1 MSFIIDAIN
10 QFFGWFAKLVYLNI
24 LWIGFSLLGGLVLGL
39 APATM
44 AMFAVSR
51 NWTRGEQEFPLFAL
65 FWKKYREEFWA
76 ANAVGWLW
84 AAAFGI
90 LAADWQ
96 AIVAHVQVAPYLTM
110 SIFYAGVIAC
120 LVGVIYTGPVFSRYQ
135 LSSLS
140 VIYYALWIGFTHP
153 IRTIGM
159 IAGIAGIVVLS
170 SFLPVLGV
178 AMGASSAV
186 YFVSV
191 IAKKTLPEPIM
202 KK

>member
-1 MSFIIDAIN
+1 MSLILDAVN
-10 QFFGWFAKLVYLNI
+10 QFSGRFAKLVYLNI

-51 NWTRGEQEFPLFAL
+51 NWISGEQEVPLLYF
-65 FWKKYREEFWA
+65 FWNKYREEFWPS
-76 ANAVGWLW
+76 NAVGWLW
-84 AAAFGI
+84 ATAIGI
-90 LAADWQ
+90 LAADRQ
-96 AIVAHVQVAPYLTM
+96 AIIAHFQVAPYLTM

-120 LVGVIYTGPVFSRYQ
+120 VVGVIYTGPVFSRYQ
-135 LSSLS
+135 LRSWS
-140 VIYYALWIGFTHP
+140 VIYYALRIGFTHP

-159 IAGIAGIVVLS
+159 IAVVAGIVVLS

-186 YFVSV
+186 YLVSV
-191 IAKKTLPEPIM
+191 LAKKTLPEPIM